1 MRVYKKLTLITTLLA
16 GFAFAMATILHYCF
30 SCAEAD
36 FWVNVCLGIFGSAIL
51 TALTSVVSYHH
62 EKRKTLEGF
71 VYHTR
76 QIISHLNK
84 YQESMTLEEKLR
96 FFLDY
101 KDLDKSAWDMD
112 FGDMDFFLEC
122 HHHNRKYIYE
132 KIYKP
137 ISDFNEVVNNH
148 VWHFRWHL
156 DGSGKNDVV
165 MQTFIKELESYLLEK
180 HEQNIP
186 TEYDENGTPIS
197 FFHCSGTSSKLVT
210 NIIEELGGHY
220 YEVMYGKK
228 IANREMKSQEEE
240 TNG

>member
-1 MRVYKKLTLITTLLA
+1 MGECLSWYIWKRNIDSAYIGCILPSRKEKNIR
-16 GFAFAMATILHYCF
+16 GFCLSHTPDYF
-30 SCAEAD
+30 SFEQISGEHD
-36 FWVNVCLGIFGSAIL
+36 TG
-51 TALTSVVSYHH
+51 
-62 EKRKTLEGF
+62 RK
-71 VYHTR
+71 VA
-76 QIISHLNK
+76 
-84 YQESMTLEEKLR
+84 